1 MNEHQA
7 QDRIVH
13 EASPTHGVFFIE
25 RGGTRVAELT
35 YQRGPKFATI
45 DHTWVD
51 DALRGTGTG
60 RRLVDAAVAWARAE
74 HVKLRPACSFVR
86 AVLQR
91 VPEYSDVL

>member
-25 RGGTRVAELT
+25 REGTRVAELT

-51 DALRGTGTG
+51 DTLRGTGAG
-60 RRLVDAAVAWARAE
+60 RRLVDAAVAWARTE
-74 HVKLRPACSFVR
+74 HVKLRPVCSFAR